1 MTSAISTIFLRLEYL
16 FTHII
21 PVLILAITL
30 ANILSEFGII
40 DRISWVI
47 RPLVRFANLSPESGL
62 AVITY
67 IASGNAGSAM
77 LAGFYENGVI
87 SEKETIIASFVS
99 SFFSFLNHVFV
110 YFIPVVIPLLGIQ
123 AGVLYISAR
132 MFISLCVT
140 VTAAVAGHFML
151 SNHSGRFSDKENS
164 FSGGKNNEDKK
175 DRKENIKKTGKNE
188 DEIKIE
194 KAKKGVR
201 RSVKVLRKILPRLIA
216 VYTITAVLIAYN
228 AFKPLENFRIL
239 SLPGQASAI
248 VAAGIADTTSGFAAA
263 GSLLASHAITPVQA
277 VAALLLTSIIS
288 MSVVFVRHSLPG
300 RIAYFGVRLGLKIA
314 LISSALNIFYTAIV
328 LALLLH

>member
-1 MTSAISTIFLRLEYL
+1 MFPASTIPASVLIRLEYL

-21 PVLILAITL
+21 PVLVIAITL
-30 ANILSEFGII
+30 ANILSELGVI

-67 IASGNAGSAM
+67 VASGNAGSAM

-87 SEKETIIASFVS
+87 SERETIIASFVS

-110 YFIPVVIPLLGIQ
+110 YFIPVVIPLLGLQ
-123 AGVLYISAR
+123 AGLLYISAR

-140 VTAAVAGHFML
+140 ITAAVAGHFML
-151 SNHSGRFSDKENS
+151 SSPNVRSRTHSQNRSQADS
-164 FSGGKNNEDKK
+164 SSSEDS
-175 DRKENIKKTGKNE
+175 RKSRNGKTG
-188 DEIKIE
+188 E
-194 KAKKGVR
+194 KRAEKVRKGVK
-201 RSVKVLRKILPRLIA
+201 RSAKVLKKILPRLIVVYA
-216 VYTITAVLIAYN
+216 VTAVLIAYN

-263 GSLLASHAITPVQA
+263 GSLLASHVITPVQA
-277 VAALLLTSIIS
+277 VAALLLTSIVS
-288 MSVVFVRHSLPG
+288 MSVIFVRHSLPG
-300 RIAYFGVRLGLKIA
+300 RIAYFGFRLGLKIA
-314 LISSALNIFYTAIV
+314 LISSALNIFYTSLV
-328 LALLLH
+328 LLFLLH

>member
-1 MTSAISTIFLRLEYL
+1 MSLSTVFLKLEYL

-21 PVLILAITL
+21 PILVLAITL
-30 ANILSEFGII
+30 ANVLSELGII
-40 DRISWVI
+40 DKIAWII

-67 IASGNAGSAM
+67 VASGNAGSAM

-87 SEKETIIASFVS
+87 GEKETIIASFVS

-110 YFIPVVIPLLGIQ
+110 YFIPVVIPLLGLQ
-123 AGVLYISAR
+123 AGILYISAR

-140 VTAAVAGHFML
+140 ATAAIAGHFIL
-151 SNHSGRFSDKENS
+151 SNPNSVGSNTGSNESSGRTKRI
-164 FSGGKNNEDKK
+164 KNVEKT
-175 DRKENIKKTGKNE
+175 KKTGE
-188 DEIKIE
+188 RVE
-194 KAKKGVR
+194 KKVKKGVKR
-201 RSVKVLRKILPRLIA
+201 AVKVLRKILPRLVL

-228 AFKPLENFRIL
+228 AFKPLESFRIL

-263 GSLLASHAITPVQA
+263 GSLLASHVITPAQA

-314 LISSALNIFYTAIV
+314 LISSILNVVYTALV
-328 LALLLH
+328 LVLLLH